1 MKKIAKYIALLVI
14 IASVFSCSEY
24 NKILKSSD
32 YEKKYEYA
40 KKLYE
45 KDDYPRA
52 LTIFEELI
60 AVYRGTSKAEEI
72 FYYYAYCHYY
82 VGDYVLSAYHFK
94 TFIKTFPNSVHVEEA
109 AYMIPSSYYEM
120 SPTYS
125 LDQTD
130 TKNAIRE
137 LQSFINTYSTSTRI
151 PEANE
156 TMAKLRGK
164 LEKKYYENAKQY
176 FNMEEYSAAVT
187 AFNNLLKDYPD
198 NKYREEV
205 SFLIIKSN
213 YLYALNSIEA
223 KKSER
228 FQSAIESYFKFLDK
242 YPASQYL
249 KQAETIYEG
258 ANKEKSKIN
267 NKS

>member
-1 MKKIAKYIALLVI
+1 MVI

-24 NKILKSSD
+24 NKVLKSSD

-45 KDDYPRA
+45 KDDYARS
-52 LTIFEELI
+52 LTLLEELI

-72 FYYYAYCHYY
+72 YYYYAYCHYY
-82 VGDYVLSAYHFK
+82 VGDYVLAAYQFK
-94 TFIKTFPNSVHVEEA
+94 TFIKTFPNSSHVEEA
-109 AYMIPSSYYEM
+109 AFMVPSSYYEM

-137 LQSFINTYSTSTRI
+137 LQSFINTYPTSTRI

-164 LEKKYYENAKQY
+164 LERKYYENAKQY
-176 FNMEEYSAAVT
+176 FNMEQYSAAVV
-187 AFNNLLKDYPD
+187 AFTNLLKDYPD

-228 FQSAIESYFKFLDK
+228 FQSAIESYFKFIEK
-242 YPASQYL
+242 YPASEYK
-249 KQAETIYEG
+249 KQAESIYEG
-258 ANKEKSKIN
+258 ASKEQSKIN